1 MSYPLFDA
9 PTEHV
14 PPQVQVHTDGGC
26 DPNPGPGGWAAI
38 LRWEGREWVLAGNE
52 PHTTNNRMELQA
64 AVAALALL
72 ERLLGRCR
80 IDLHTDSTYLRRGV
94 EEWLPRWAARGWQT
108 KAGTPVKNQ
117 DLWQLLSELVERH
130 EVRWHWLRG
139 HSGDPLNERADALA
153 TEARRRLSP
162 PDAGASPAAPAEAP
176 LPQATVSIKV
186 CGPTPAKR
194 VGWGAVVRQGSSRL
208 QLSGAEDGVHANAL
222 LLRAA
227 IEALRA
233 LSMPSRVTVI
243 SDASY
248 LIEGA
253 SRWVSGW
260 QARAWRTKEGK
271 PVAHRALW
279 EALLQEARRHRVH
292 WQLAPADGPSD
303 DLLLAAELAA
313 DAAADKG

>member
-1 MSYPLFDA
+1 MSYPLFEVPA
-9 PTEHV
+9 EHV

-26 DPNPGPGGWAAI
+26 EPNPGPGGWAAI
-38 LRWEGREWVLAGNE
+38 LRWEGREWVLAGND
-52 PHTTNNRMELQA
+52 PQTTNNRMELQA

-80 IDLHTDSTYLRRGV
+80 IDLYTDSTYLRRGV
-94 EEWLPRWAARGWQT
+94 EEWLPRWAARGWET
-108 KAGTPVKNQ
+108 KARTPVKNQ
-117 DLWQLLSELVERH
+117 DLWQLLSRLVQCH

-153 TEARRRLSP
+153 TEARRRLGSP
-162 PDAGASPAAPAEAP
+162 EPAMDPASPTATH
-176 LPQATVSIKV
+176 LPEATVSIKV
-186 CGPTPAKR
+186 CGPTPAGHM
-194 VGWGAVVRQGSSRL
+194 GWGAVVRRGDSRL
-208 QLSGAEDGVHANAL
+208 QLSGAEEGSHANAL
-222 LLRAA
+222 LLRGA

-233 LSMPSRVTVI
+233 LSTPSRVTVV

-253 SRWVSGW
+253 SRWVPGW

-279 EALLQEARRHRVH
+279 EVLLEEARKHQVH
-292 WQLAPADGPSD
+292 WQLAPAERPPE
-303 DLLLAAELAA
+303 DLRLAGELAA
-313 DAAADKG
+313 RAAAGKA